1 MPMLCYSLAMLPVT
15 KRSLMD
21 ANTLERHLVSRLKF
35 KYLKLLVTVGEQQN
49 IFKAAQL
56 LNMAQPAATKII
68 RDIEIALDLTLFER
82 SSRGV
87 TPTLYGEVLIKHAK
101 LVLSQVKH
109 ASEELSTLQGGLSG
123 RVTVGTLLA
132 ASASLLP
139 RAIAKLKHDRPNVS
153 VVVIEGTADK
163 LMAALKLDD
172 IDLMVGRIAEVS
184 PDEDLTNEVLYYEP
198 ISLVARAGHP
208 LQTRKNLQ
216 LSDLLDQEWIL
227 PARETLLRKEIDN
240 IFHRQGLNV
249 PANATES
256 VSILTNRT
264 LLKETDMI
272 SALPDEVII
281 TYEEIGLLKRLP
293 VDLGAEPGPVGITT
307 RTGRE
312 LPPVSQFLLAALR
325 EHAENIKQK
334 MS

>member
-1 MPMLCYSLAMLPVT
+1 M
-15 KRSLMD
+15 MD
-21 ANTLERHLVSRLKF
+21 PNTLERHLVSRLKF

-87 TPTLYGEVLIKHAK
+87 VPTLYGEILIKHAK
-101 LVLSQVKH
+101 LVLAQVKH
-109 ASEELSTLQGGLSG
+109 ASEELATLQGGLSG

-139 RAIAKLKHDRPNVS
+139 RAIAKLKKDRPNVS
-153 VVVIEGTADK
+153 VVVVEGTADK
-163 LMAALKLDD
+163 LMSALKLDD
-172 IDLMVGRIAEVS
+172 IDLMVGRIPEVS
-184 PDEDLTNEVLYYEP
+184 HEEDLSNEVLYYEP

-208 LQTRKNLQ
+208 LQTRENLE
-216 LSDLLDQEWIL
+216 LADLLDQEWIL
-227 PARETLLRKEIDN
+227 PARETLLRKEIDD
-240 IFHRQGLNV
+240 IFHRRGLHV

-272 SALPDEVII
+272 SALPNEVIL
-281 TYEEIGLLKRLP
+281 TYEEIGMLKRLP
-293 VDLGAEPGPVGITT
+293 VKLGAEPGPVGITT
-307 RTGRE
+307 RTNRE

-325 EHAENIKQK
+325 EEAEKIKLK
-334 MS
+334 LL